1 MTEEETEYKKT
12 LEEADEKIKEETEP
26 MEAPSNFDIHSLLS
40 QANLNTNK
48 HLYNKQGEPDEKE
61 ESYKEEDVSKY
72 MAGENE
78 LL

>member
-1 MTEEETEYKKT
+1 
-12 LEEADEKIKEETEP
+12 
-26 MEAPSNFDIHSLLS
+26 MEAPKTFDIHSLLS

-61 ESYKEEDVSKY
+61 ESSKEEDVSKY

>member
-12 LEEADEKIKEETEP
+12 LEEADAKMKEETEP
-26 MEAPSNFDIHSLLS
+26 IEAPKTFDIHSILS

-48 HLYNKQGEPDEKE
+48 HLYNRQGEPDEKE
-61 ESYKEEDVSKY
+61 EAYKEEDVSKY
-72 MAGENE
+72 IAGENE